1 MAEEKIGF
9 VENTHQIMT
18 DVGPVARDTS
28 LSEEVVDLGALA
40 ALAG

>member
-9 VENTHQIMT
+9 VENTHQIMM